1 MRDGSLIAVGKGNP
15 FWNFSAPHG
24 AGRLMS
30 RRQAK
35 SELDTQAYIDEMR
48 ESGVYTTSAVR
59 STLDEAPQA
68 YKPKEDIIYGTD
80 DTMNIVAHI
89 KPIYNFKAH

>member
-1 MRDGSLIAVGKGNP
+1 
-15 FWNFSAPHG
+15 
-24 AGRLMS
+24 
-30 RRQAK
+30 
-35 SELDTQAYIDEMR
+35 MR

-80 DTMNIVAHI
+80 DTMDIVAHI

>member
-15 FWNFSAPHG
+15 FWNFSA
-24 AGRLMS
+24 L
-30 RRQAK
+30 
-35 SELDTQAYIDEMR
+35 
-48 ESGVYTTSAVR
+48 
-59 STLDEAPQA
+59 QA

-80 DTMNIVAHI
+80 DTMDIVAHI